1 MKTHAA
7 ILTKTGSPLELVQLD
22 IPKLQDGQVIVKIKY
37 SGICG
42 TQMMEI
48 DGKKGEDKWLPHCL
62 GHEAIGEVVECGP
75 SVTKIKE
82 SDSVV
87 LSWLKGEG
95 IEAGGAI
102 YQWNG
107 ITVNAGPVTTFQKF
121 AVISEN
127 RITKIFNGNL
137 EPVYVLLG
145 CAAPTGMGAVRNV
158 LDPNQGESMII
169 FGAGGVGLCALMMA
183 RHLKLYPIIV
193 VDISD
198 DRLDLATKFGA
209 DIVIN
214 LKRQDLRAELAER
227 AIKMVDHVVEVTG
240 SPQIMNKMLGF
251 VKPQGGKSV
260 IVGNAPFGQTLSISP
275 SEFNMGKS
283 IYGTWGGNSDPD
295 RDFDAFSQIM
305 QKNIPILSKMTESHF
320 PLESVNEALDGM
332 RSKRVTRPVL
342 DMNL

>member
-22 IPKLQDGQVIVKIKY
+22 VPKLKDGQVIVKIKY
-37 SGICG
+37 SGVCG

-75 SVTKIKE
+75 SVTKIKK

-95 IEAGGAI
+95 IDAGGTN

-107 ITVNAGPVTTFQKF
+107 KTVNAGPVTTFQKF

-127 RITKIFNGNL
+127 RATKMLNADL

-158 LDPNQGESMII
+158 LAPNAGESMII

-183 RHLKLYPIIV
+183 QHMKVYPIIV

-198 DRLDLATKFGA
+198 DRLDWAKQFGA

-214 LKRQDLRAELAER
+214 LKRQDLLSELAAR
-227 AIKMVDHVVEVTG
+227 SIKMVDHVVEVTG
-240 SPQIMNKMLGF
+240 SVQIMNKMLDF
-251 VKPQGGKSV
+251 LKPQGGKSV
-260 IVGNAPFGQTLSISP
+260 LVGNAPFGQTLSISP

-295 RDFDAFSQIM
+295 RDFEAFSKIM
-305 QKNIPILSKMTESHF
+305 QKNLPILSKITEIHF
-320 PLESVNEALDGM
+320 PLEAVNEALDGM
-332 RSKRVTRPVL
+332 RSKRVARPVL
-342 DMNL
+342 DMN